1 MWKLFVEY
9 DDKSK
14 ATLTGKHKEIPLELA
29 LKCRIQYHGASSMV
43 YQEYPKK
50 DHKPMTL
57 DEKIR
62 EYEIRD
68 RKV

>member
-1 MWKLFVEY
+1 MWKLFVKY

-14 ATLTGKHKEIPLELA
+14 TTLTGKHKEIPLELA
-29 LKCRIQYHGASSMV
+29 IRCYIQFHGASSMV
-43 YQEYPKK
+43 YQQYPKK

-68 RKV
+68 RRV